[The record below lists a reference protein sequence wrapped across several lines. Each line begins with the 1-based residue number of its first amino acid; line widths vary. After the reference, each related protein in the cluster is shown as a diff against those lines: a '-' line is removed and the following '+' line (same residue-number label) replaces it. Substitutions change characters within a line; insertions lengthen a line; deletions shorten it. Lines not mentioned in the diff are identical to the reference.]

1 VSSADYKAGKW
12 ARANVAAF
20 SLLGA
25 CATEIQETNEPVTT
39 GDEGGGAGMAGSSG
53 SPSQAG
59 KSSGGSGGGGV
70 AQGGNT
76 AGDGGS
82 SNKAGGGAGGTLGG
96 GGAGGAGGSGGKAG
110 SGGGGAGGKASG
122 GAAGMSGSGGVAG
135 TGGAPANPCATGEL
149 TIEDGAAS
157 SAELASLAA
166 ELAYDGDTDT
176 RWASEKS
183 EPHWIYV
190 DLGEVAHVSRVRLT
204 WEAAYATS
212 YRIERSNVTNG
223 TWTVMQTITN
233 GNGGTDDLTALTAGN
248 GRYIRMYGVT
258 RATAY
263 GFSLYEIEV
272 FGDLDETCK

>member
-1 VSSADYKAGKW
+1 MADYKAGKW

-25 CATEIQETNEPVTT
+25 CATEVQETNEPVTT
-39 GDEGGGAGMAGSSG
+39 DNEGDGAGMAGSAG
-53 SPSQAG
+53 SLSQAG
-59 KSSGGSGGGGV
+59 KSSGGSGGGGA
-70 AQGGNT
+70 AQGGSS
-76 AGDGGS
+76 AGDGGG
-82 SNKAGGGAGGTLGG
+82 SNKAGGGAGALGG

-110 SGGGGAGGKASG
+110 SGGGGAGGKPSG
-122 GAAGMSGSGGVAG
+122 GAAGMSGSGGMAG
-135 TGGAPANPCATGEL
+135 MGGAPANPCATGAL

-166 ELAYDGDTDT
+166 EFAYDGDTNT
-176 RWASEKS
+176 RWASDKS

-223 TWTVMQTITN
+223 TWTVMQSITN

-248 GRYIRMYGVT
+248 GRYIRMFGVT
-258 RATAY
+258 RATVY